1 MSKSENKNALKHGA
15 FSQALILPG
24 EDPNDLQELLTAL
37 RDEWNP
43 EGPSENDKIESIAIC
58 MWRKRRFRTY
68 LRNSLA
74 KNVRIEAA
82 LEQHRN
88 RRFETLLDF
97 WEEIEESDL
106 PGSVTEESLTE
117 KVGPFWADQFKT
129 RRPRKNYD
137 SDEAWLKAICEFI
150 AAIQDQ
156 RFTPR
161 SDELPPLDEELSTEE
176 FANREQ
182 DFEERIDAKIDRDI
196 KQLGQI
202 KTMKAIGIGR
212 RPPAVDVGPLK
223 QIEAPSIQAVD
234 ETNTT

>member
-1 MSKSENKNALKHGA
+1 
-15 FSQALILPG
+15 
-24 EDPNDLQELLTAL
+24 
-37 RDEWNP
+37 
-43 EGPSENDKIESIAIC
+43 

-88 RRFETLLDF
+88 RRFDTLLDL

-150 AAIQDQ
+150 AAIQEQ
-156 RFTPR
+156 RFTPK
-161 SDELPPLDEELSTEE
+161 SDDLPPLDEELSTEE

-212 RPPAVDVGPLK
+212 RPPAIDVGPLK
-223 QIEAPSIQAVD
+223 QIEAPSSSSCRMR
-234 ETNTT
+234 

>member
-1 MSKSENKNALKHGA
+1 MCGLKPRWSSTA
-15 FSQALILPG
+15 TAALILCWTSG
-24 EDPNDLQELLTAL
+24 
-37 RDEWNP
+37 
-43 EGPSENDKIESIAIC
+43 
-58 MWRKRRFRTY
+58 RK
-68 LRNSLA
+68 L
-74 KNVRIEAA
+74 KN
-82 LEQHRN
+82 
-88 RRFETLLDF
+88 
-97 WEEIEESDL
+97 SDL

-150 AAIQDQ
+150 AAIQEQ
-156 RFTPR
+156 RFTPK
-161 SDELPPLDEELSTEE
+161 SDDLPPLDEELSTEE

-212 RPPAVDVGPLK
+212 RPPAIDVGPLK
-223 QIEAPSIQAVD
+223 QIEAPSSELQNEIKTTWSCIFS
-234 ETNTT
+234 ETRWYEADMR

>member
-24 EDPNDLQELLTAL
+24 EDPNDLQELVTAL

-88 RRFETLLDF
+88 RRFGTLLDL

-106 PGSVTEESLTE
+106 PGSVTEENPTE

-137 SDEAWLKAICEFI
+137 SDVAWLKAICEFVK
-150 AAIQDQ
+150 AIQDQ
-156 RFTPR
+156 RFTK

-182 DFEERIDAKIDRDI
+182 DFEERIDAKIDRDL

-212 RPPAVDVGPLK
+212 RPPAIDVGSLK
-223 QIEAPSIQAVD
+223 QIEAPSSQAA
-234 ETNTT
+234 E